1 MHNLIHLLLFLL
13 LRTDLS
19 FYSYLLRRLNQGTC
33 MKSINSAP
41 SFNSISTTSPTHSIH
56 PSIYPSI
63 HLSTHPSIH
72 PSIHHPSI
80 HPSIYPSIRPSI
92 HNHKN
97 NNEITT
103 INMAL

>member
-1 MHNLIHLLLFLL
+1 MHHLIHLLLFLL

-19 FYSYLLRRLNQGTC
+19 FYSYLLRRLNQGIC

-56 PSIYPSI
+56 LSIHPSIHHPSIHLSTHPPIHPSIHPSTI

-72 PSIHHPSI
+72 PSIHP
-80 HPSIYPSIRPSI
+80 
-92 HNHKN
+92 
-97 NNEITT
+97 
-103 INMAL
+103 